1 MAGLCSSA
9 ALGVVGV
16 IHVLPLSGVLGSERL
31 TALYGLSF
39 TDPSLLIL
47 MRHRAVLFG
56 QLGVFCLY
64 AAFFRPRLKP
74 IAFAAGFSSVVSF
87 LGLAATSEDS
97 YNAGVLRIVRADLV
111 ALASLVIG
119 GCALWMQPQPDEKR
133 GKRP

>member
-1 MAGLCSSA
+1 MTGASSSA
-9 ALGVVGV
+9 ALSVVGL

-56 QLGVFCLY
+56 QLGAFCLY
-64 AAFFRPRLKP
+64 AALFRPSLKP
-74 IAFAAGFSSVVSF
+74 IAFAAGFTSVVSF
-87 LGLAATSEDS
+87 LGLAVTSENG
-97 YNAGVLRIVRADLV
+97 YNAGVLRIVRADVV

-119 GCALWMQPQPDEKR
+119 GCALWMQPRPDEKR
-133 GKRP
+133 EKRP